1 MAVTDKLYGN
11 CFLNAFAAK
20 FNLLSDTIKVTAH
33 TATYTPDQDVH
44 DFFNDIT
51 NELPTAAGYTVGGIT
66 AASKTSTYTGATNVY
81 AFDFADPVWT
91 ASGALTIR
99 TIVTSDTTPGT
110 AATNPVIAYHQ
121 SSVDVTATDA
131 AWTYQVGSAGE
142 FTVTVA

>member
-11 CFLNAFAAK
+11 CILNAFAAK
-20 FNLLSDTIKVTAH
+20 LNLLSDAVKVTAH
-33 TATYTPDQDVH
+33 NATFTPDQDTM
-44 DFFNDIT
+44 DFQNDLT
-51 NELPTAAGYTVGGIT
+51 NELATANGYTAGGAT
-66 AASKTSTYTGATNVY
+66 VASKTSTYTGATNVY
-81 AFDFADPVWT
+81 AFDFADVVWT
-91 ASGALTIR
+91 ATGALTIR
-99 TIVTSDTTPGT
+99 TLNTVDTTPGT